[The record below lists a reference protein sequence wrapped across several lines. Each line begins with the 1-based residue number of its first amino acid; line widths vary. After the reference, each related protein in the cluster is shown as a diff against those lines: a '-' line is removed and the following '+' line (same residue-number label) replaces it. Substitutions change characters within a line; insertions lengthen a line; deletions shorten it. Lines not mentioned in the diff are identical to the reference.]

1 MELSTRYT
9 PQDFE
14 KSIYDEWTASGGFQP
29 KPREH
34 GEKTFTIMIP
44 PPNVTG
50 VLHMGHALNNTVQ
63 DIVIRH
69 RRMNGYAALWV
80 PGTDHAGIATQ
91 AVVERKL
98 FEEEK
103 KTRNDLGRDA
113 FVARIWEWKEKHGN
127 YILEQFRRMGF
138 SCDWSRTRFTMEPH
152 MSRAVREAFV
162 RLFEKGLIYRGARL
176 VNWDCVL
183 ETAVSDDEIEY
194 VPRKDKLYWIRY
206 PVKGASLP
214 VATMGEETSLFSDQ
228 FVTVATTRPETML
241 GDTGVAV
248 HPDDERYAKLV
259 GKTLMLPLVEREI
272 PVIADDTVEKDFGT
286 GAVKVTPGHDPADY
300 ERGARHKLPII
311 NLYEKD
317 GTLNANGG
325 PFAGLT
331 REKARKEILVRLDEL
346 GLLAKTE
353 DYQHNVAVSDRSKSV
368 IEPIVSEQW
377 FVKMEPLAKPAI
389 EAVKS
394 GALKLRPER
403 WTKVYLDW
411 LLNVRDWCISR
422 QLWWGHQIPV
432 WYDEDGVPVA
442 SRTDLTIGSPHP
454 ITKKPIVRRDED
466 VLDTW
471 ASSWL
476 WPFATIGWPDL
487 SDDLARFYPTQFL
500 STAREIIY
508 LWVARMV
515 MAGYEFMDHLPMD
528 QRCPFEVCHINA
540 TVLDAKGRRMSK
552 SAGNGIDPIE
562 MIDKYGAD
570 SVRYSLMLLT
580 KEGQDV
586 KLSPDRFEQGYRFS
600 NKVWNAARFVLMN
613 LEGERTD
620 GTSLSAARLEDRW
633 ILSRLADVRDEVS
646 LKLETFQLNEAAT
659 LLYRFVWND
668 FCDWYLE
675 IVKPRLL
682 SKTDA
687 SAPAARGTLVRV
699 LADALAMLHPF
710 TPYLTEV
717 LWKALHETI
726 AKNDLATARTQAI
739 TQEAAHGQARD
750 SSTGGKPMLMN
761 SRWPDG
767 AGLAHDDQ
775 SMSEM
780 QIIQDLVGAIRQVRN
795 LTMIGEREPLV
806 ALIAT
811 KREAEAGVLR
821 SHAATVRGLAFLES
835 FEVSEKV
842 TRPKGS
848 AVAVAGG
855 LEAVVPLS
863 DDVDLVKLTD
873 VLKKRAEKVKAGI
886 GGIDAKLANKNF
898 LERADPEVVDEER
911 ARKSELEIELELL
924 ERNIA
929 GF

>member
-1 MELSTRYT
+1 MDLSTRYT

-14 KSIYDEWTASGGFQP
+14 KSIYEQWTASGGFQP
-29 KPREH
+29 RAPEH
-34 GEKTFTIMIP
+34 GERTFTIMIP

-69 RRMNGYAALWV
+69 RRMNGFAALWV

-103 KTRNDLGRDA
+103 KTRKDLGRDK
-113 FVARIWEWKEKHGN
+113 FVERIWEWKEKHGN

-152 MSRAVREAFV
+152 MSRGVREAFV
-162 RLFEKGLIYRGARL
+162 RLWEKGLIYRGARL

-206 PVKGASLP
+206 PVKGATIAVP
-214 VATMGEETSLFSDQ
+214 TMGEDTHLFSDQ

-248 HPDDERYAKLV
+248 HPDDERYAKMR
-259 GKTLMLPLVEREI
+259 GKTLVLPLVNREI
-272 PVIADDTVEKDFGT
+272 PIIADDRVEKEFGT

-300 ERGARHKLPII
+300 ERGAKHKLPIV

-317 GTLNANGG
+317 GKLNENGG

-331 REKARKEILVRLDEL
+331 REKARAEILKKLDEL

-353 DYQHNVAVSDRSKSV
+353 EYQHNVAISDRSKSV
-368 IEPIVSEQW
+368 IEPLVSEQW
-377 FVKMEPLAKPAI
+377 FVKMAPLAKPAI
-389 EAVKS
+389 EAVHT

-432 WYDEDGVPVA
+432 WYDADGVPVA
-442 SRTDLTIGSPHP
+442 SRSDLAIGSPHP

-487 SDDLARFYPTQFL
+487 TDDLARFYPTQFL

-540 TVLDAKGRRMSK
+540 TVLDAKGKRMSK
-552 SAGNGIDPIE
+552 QAGNGIDPIE

-570 SVRYSLMLLT
+570 SVRYSLILLT

-613 LEGERTD
+613 MEGERTD
-620 GTSLSAARLEDRW
+620 GTSRTAARLEDRW
-633 ILSRLADVRDEVS
+633 ILSRLADVREEVS
-646 LKLETFQLNEAAT
+646 HKLEAYELNEAAT
-659 LLYRFVWND
+659 ALYRFVWND

-687 SAPAARGTLVRV
+687 SAAAARGTLARV
-699 LADALAMLHPF
+699 LSDALAMLHPF
-710 TPYLTEV
+710 TPYITEV
-717 LWKALHETI
+717 LWKALHETLG
-726 AKNDLATARTQAI
+726 AKRTV
-739 TQEAAHGQARD
+739 
-750 SSTGGKPMLMN
+750 PMLMN
-761 SRWPDG
+761 SSWPDG
-767 AGLAHDDQ
+767 AGLVRDEPAQ
-775 SMSEM
+775 GEM

-795 LTMIGEREPLV
+795 LTMIGERQPLV
-806 ALIAT
+806 AMIAT
-811 KREAEAGVLR
+811 KRESERNVLKL
-821 SHAATVRGLAFLES
+821 HAATVRALAFLES
-835 FEVSEKV
+835 FEVHDKV

-863 DDVDLVKLTD
+863 DDVDLVKLAD
-873 VLKKRAEKVKAGI
+873 VLKKRAEKVKSGI

-898 LERADPEVVDEER
+898 VERADPEVVEEER
-911 ARKSELEIELELL
+911 ARKVELANELELL